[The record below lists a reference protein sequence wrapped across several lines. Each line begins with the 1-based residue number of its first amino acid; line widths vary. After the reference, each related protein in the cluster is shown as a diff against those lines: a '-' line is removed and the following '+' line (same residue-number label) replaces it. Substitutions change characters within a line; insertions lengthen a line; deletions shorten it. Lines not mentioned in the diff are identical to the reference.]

1 MRRLH
6 SSEAGWKFR
15 SVSGEKNSVQKR
27 KRRRAQQ
34 FALESL
40 ESRCLLSNIVE
51 YPTPK
56 LSSGLPAQPAEIT
69 SAGGNLWFT
78 ESSGAIGMVNPSN
91 PSTVVSYPQDLT
103 NATGPQGITVG
114 PDNNIW
120 FTEIGGAIGKLDTS
134 NPSTVIQPYTQGLL
148 AYANPVGITAG
159 PQGDIWFTDAY
170 NNAIGMLNPS
180 SPNTITEIP
189 LPASLVGFT
198 SFSSLITAGPGGKLY
213 FTEANITVGSNGA
226 ITVTK
231 SAIGIYDPSA
241 PPASQ
246 WSQVS
251 LPSGQEPFGIAVGPD
266 NQSIWYTWEIPT
278 SLGSGPQS
286 SGIGTFNVLA
296 PPSTILPG
304 SIFQLATPSGG
315 VTPQPNQ
322 ITSGPDGEL
331 YLTDTGNGAIYSI
344 DPTSHVISQ
353 PNFIGKTV
361 ISNPLPYGITTGPD
375 GNLWFTDDGQ
385 QAATPTASGA
395 YGQLTISVTAPA
407 PQATQLLVY
416 YQPTAPVPA
425 GSPFSLV
432 IHALTST
439 NALASSYSGTVTLT
453 LATYPPGAFLGG
465 TTTVT
470 ASGGI
475 ASFPGLTLNLPGSYV
490 IQATASGLSSISTAI
505 TVPAPTPPPAPQIQ
519 GATVVTT
526 QKTNKKGKPVG
537 KATLNGYQFTFNMAM
552 NSSTA
557 GNSANYVVQT
567 YVLVNVKVGKRTKKV
582 PKLEQIGFT
591 LKYISSNTVQLLT
604 GKQAFKSGGQIT
616 LVATPPTGIS
626 SAAGAFLNAN
636 DAVHNIAKG
645 GFGITLA

>member
-1 MRRLH
+1 M
-6 SSEAGWKFR
+6 
-15 SVSGEKNSVQKR
+15 SGEKNSVQKR
-27 KRRRAQQ
+27 KRRRAQR

-40 ESRCLLSNIVE
+40 ESRCLLSNIAE

-78 ESSGAIGMVNPSN
+78 ENSHAIGMVNPSN

-134 NPSTVIQPYTQGLL
+134 NPSTVIQPYITGVAGLRQPGRDHRRAGRARHL
-148 AYANPVGITAG
+148 VHGRVQQCDRDAQPV
-159 PQGDIWFTDAY
+159 Q
-170 NNAIGMLNPS
+170 PS
-180 SPNTITEIP
+180 TPFTEIP

-246 WSQVS
+246 WSQVL

-286 SGIGTFNVLA
+286 SGIGTFNALA

-304 SIFQLATPSGG
+304 SIFQLTTPSGG
-315 VTPQPNQ
+315 VTPQPNR

-385 QAATPTASGA
+385 QSATPT
-395 YGQLTISVTAPA
+395 LRV
-407 PQATQLLVY
+407 
-416 YQPTAPVPA
+416 PTAN
-425 GSPFSLV
+425 SPSV
-432 IHALTST
+432 
-439 NALASSYSGTVTLT
+439 
-453 LATYPPGAFLGG
+453 
-465 TTTVT
+465 
-470 ASGGI
+470 
-475 ASFPGLTLNLPGSYV
+475 
-490 IQATASGLSSISTAI
+490 
-505 TVPAPTPPPAPQIQ
+505 
-519 GATVVTT
+519 
-526 QKTNKKGKPVG
+526 
-537 KATLNGYQFTFNMAM
+537 
-552 NSSTA
+552 
-557 GNSANYVVQT
+557 
-567 YVLVNVKVGKRTKKV
+567 
-582 PKLEQIGFT
+582 
-591 LKYISSNTVQLLT
+591 
-604 GKQAFKSGGQIT
+604 
-616 LVATPPTGIS
+616 
-626 SAAGAFLNAN
+626 
-636 DAVHNIAKG
+636 
-645 GFGITLA
+645 

>member
-1 MRRLH
+1 MRQLH

-27 KRRRAQQ
+27 KGRGAQQ

-56 LSSGLPAQPAEIT
+56 LSSGSLAQPAEIT
-69 SAGGNLWFT
+69 SAGGELWFT
-78 ESSGAIGMVNPSN
+78 ESGGAIGMVNPSN

-103 NATGPQGITVG
+103 EGTGPQGITVG

-120 FTEIGGAIGKLDTS
+120 FTENGGAIGKLDTS

-148 AYANPVGITAG
+148 AHANPVGITAG

-180 SPNTITEIP
+180 SPNTITEIS

-198 SFSSLITAGPGGKLY
+198 SFSPLITAGPGGKLY

-241 PPASQ
+241 NQ

-286 SGIGTFNVLA
+286 SGIGTFNTLA

-304 SIFQLATPSGG
+304 SSFQLTTPSGG
-315 VTPQPNQ
+315 VTPQPNR

-375 GNLWFTDDGQ
+375 GNVWFADS
-385 QAATPTASGA
+385 SGA
-395 YGQLTISVTAPA
+395 VGRVTLVTAPA
-407 PQATQLLVY
+407 P
-416 YQPTAPVPA
+416 
-425 GSPFSLV
+425 
-432 IHALTST
+432 
-439 NALASSYSGTVTLT
+439 
-453 LATYPPGAFLGG
+453 
-465 TTTVT
+465 
-470 ASGGI
+470 
-475 ASFPGLTLNLPGSYV
+475 
-490 IQATASGLSSISTAI
+490 
-505 TVPAPTPPPAPQIQ
+505 PAPQAPPPQIQ
-519 GATVVTT
+519 GATVLFT
-526 QKTNKKGKPVG
+526 QKTNPKTHKSIGKPV
-537 KATLNGYQFTFNMAM
+537 LDGYHFTFNMAM
-552 NSSTA
+552 NSASTD
-557 GNSANYVVQT
+557 NSANYLVQT
-567 YVLVNVKVGKRTKKV
+567 YVQVRVKVGKRFQKQLQLQ
-582 PKLEQIGFT
+582 PIGFT
-591 LKYISSNTVQLLT
+591 VNYLPSSDAVQSLT
-604 GKQAFKSGGQIT
+604 GKQAFKYGGKIT
-616 LVATPPTGIS
+616 LIGTGIS
-626 SAAGAFLNAN
+626 SAAGALLGNN
-636 DAVHNIAKG
+636 VVYNISAG
-645 GFGITLA
+645 GHSIRLA